1 MSKLELF
8 VKNKNLNSVY
18 ETFFVIFKHC
28 ASYFS
33 NPVYFDFFKVFIS
46 VLFIA
51 CQSVKIVPDIYDM
64 LCEKVM
70 DYCTSH
76 PIIDTIT
83 R

>member
-1 MSKLELF
+1 MSKLEFF